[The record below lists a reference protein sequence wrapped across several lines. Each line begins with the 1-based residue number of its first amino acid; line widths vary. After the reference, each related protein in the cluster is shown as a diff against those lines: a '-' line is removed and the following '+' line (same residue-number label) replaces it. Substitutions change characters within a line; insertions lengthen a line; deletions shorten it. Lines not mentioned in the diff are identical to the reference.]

1 MIGSRRS
8 FFSWRSDSIRFPG
21 VNTPPSTAF
30 AVTTRSYDN
39 TRAGANASEAQL
51 TPAAVRT
58 RGIRKL
64 FTLELPGD
72 ARGCEA
78 QPLIVPAVTLADGTV
93 HDVVYVA
100 TMANQVFAF
109 DANDGSRL
117 WMVTLGTPIKGD
129 RSIDEFLI
137 NDHWG
142 IMSTPVIDLGAG
154 LLYLCAWVSADGSP
168 QSGQHIVHALRLE
181 DGTDARPPINLEG
194 VSYDPGHGQP
204 VQYFR
209 SAERK
214 QRAALL
220 LVNRAVVIGF
230 GTVAETAAS
239 ARGWLIAVD
248 MDRFEVAAA
257 WASCARGSGGGI
269 WHSGAGPAADTAGNI
284 YVLTGNGDFDAR
296 TDFGESI
303 VKLEYTPPTAQA
315 AGSLRAVDWW
325 TPWTDDGRTGG
336 NAEGETADHALP
348 GRPTNFRKDA
358 HLARSLGPDAAA
370 NFGAWGDQDF
380 GSAGPVLAPA
390 QGVVLASNKDG
401 ILYTARM
408 QNLGRTQPG
417 DLEPANTA
425 GNYAKLRV
433 PPIYYTYYPGPLTA
447 APANVTDLNFWGAN
461 RTHHLHG
468 TPVLWQSAAHGWVH
482 YCWGENGNLR
492 AWSLASA
499 GESTYLACSAE
510 VASAEAAIPLG
521 GMPGGM
527 ITLSANGM
535 ADGVI
540 WASIPYGDA
549 NSSVSAGRFLA
560 YDAAAFGRY
569 ADGSGSIPVLWD
581 SQAWAWQFSH
591 NKFNRPVV
599 WNGKIFL
606 PTYDGSVWVLGL
618 A

>member
-1 MIGSRRS
+1 MNA
-8 FFSWRSDSIRFPG
+8 PL
-21 VNTPPSTAF
+21 STGL

-39 TRAGANASEAQL
+39 TRSGANRHESVL
-51 TPAAVRT
+51 TPDAIRT
-58 RGIRKL
+58 RGIKKL

-93 HDVVYVA
+93 RDVVFVA

-109 DANDGSRL
+109 DANDGARL
-117 WMVTLGTPIKGD
+117 WMVTLGRPVDGD
-129 RSIDEFLI
+129 RGIDEFLI
-137 NDHWG
+137 NEHWG
-142 IMSTPVIDLGAG
+142 ILSTPVIDLGAG
-154 LLYLCAWVSADGSP
+154 LLYLCAWESADGSP
-168 QSGQHIVHALRLE
+168 QSGRHVVHALRLE
-181 DGTDARPPINLEG
+181 DGSDARPPVDLEG

-204 VQYFR
+204 VCYFR

-220 LVNRAVVIGF
+220 LVKRAVIIAF
-230 GTVAETAAS
+230 GTVAETASS
-239 ARGWLIAVD
+239 ARGWVIAVD
-248 MDRFEVAAA
+248 MDRFQVAAA
-257 WASCARGSGGGI
+257 WASTARGSGGGI
-269 WHSGAGPAADTAGNI
+269 WHSGAGPAADMAGNI
-284 YVLTGNGDFDAR
+284 YVLTGNGDFDAL

-303 VKLEYTPPTAQA
+303 VKLAYTPPTAHA
-315 AGSLRAVDWW
+315 AGSLQVLDWW

-336 NAEGETADHALP
+336 DPEGESAAHALH

-358 HLARSLGPDAAA
+358 HLARTLGPDAAA
-370 NFGAWGDQDF
+370 NLGAWGDQDF

-390 QGVVLASNKDG
+390 QGVLLASNKDG
-401 ILYTARM
+401 ILYTANM
-408 QNLGRTQPG
+408 HGLGRTQPR
-417 DLEPANTA
+417 DLEPAHA
-425 GNYAKLRV
+425 AANYAKLKV
-433 PPIYYTYYPGPLTA
+433 PPIYYTYYPGPRTA
-447 APANVTDLNFWGAN
+447 APAIPTDLNFWGAN

-468 TPVLWQSAAHGWVH
+468 TPLLWQSAAHGWMH

-492 AWSLASA
+492 AWSLDGA
-499 GESTYLACSAE
+499 GTSTYLACSAE
-510 VASAEAAIPLG
+510 VASAQAQVPLG

-527 ITLSANGM
+527 ITLSANGA

-540 WASIPYGDA
+540 FASIPYADA
-549 NSSVSAGRFLA
+549 NSTVSAGRFLA
-560 YDAAAFGRY
+560 YDAANFGRY

-599 WNGKIFL
+599 WNGRIFL